1 MNELNFCTRTFS
13 KDHDFIKIKESNDAP
28 VYIICAYCGQ
38 VRQLYLD
45 GTIEILKDI
54 GTVKWELTIKAQN

>member
-1 MNELNFCTRTFS
+1 MNELNFCPNTFS
-13 KDHDFIKIKESNDAP
+13 KDHDFIKTKEGNDMP
-28 VYIICAYCGQ
+28 IYIICAYCGQ

-54 GTVKWELTIKAQN
+54 GTVKWELTIKA